1 MDPGPDATSGLRAYI
16 LAKQEVTDAVRVTA
30 QALQGDGG
38 TEATGPYHDLL
49 ARLAEDRFNLAVV
62 GQFKRGKSTL
72 MNAIIGRDLLPTGV
86 LPLTSAITA
95 LCYGPRERVLL
106 RRKGWAREQEIQL
119 GELADYVTERGN
131 PGNEK
136 GLSEARVEL
145 PLPFLRRGL
154 YFIDTPGV
162 GSGQHENTATTR
174 AFLPQADAVI
184 FVTSVEAPLS
194 EAEELFLRDI
204 REHAPKL
211 FVVVNKVDVLA
222 GDERDEVLA
231 YIGSRLSSVLAAD
244 GIPIFPVSARQALAA
259 TLRRDAPALQDSGL
273 AELEA
278 SLATFL
284 ANEQGRTF
292 LVAILDRL
300 IALVPDGQDDRSL
313 EQSGDRA
320 DPGQTAGSLRDSA
333 QAIRARLLSG
343 GPLAVEPAADD
354 PSALD
359 GQAVERAI
367 VASGLR
373 HPSATERTTSRAAT
387 CPVCA
392 AQGDA
397 IFRFFAQWQYQLAT
411 SRLAQREF
419 SAARG
424 FCPAHSWQLG
434 QIASPQGMSAG
445 YVLLIESTAAELQ
458 RIRHEPAAHVAARL
472 AALFPTAAS
481 CAACQVLEEVERSY
495 VAQTLGRLDASDG
508 RDDRDEAEGLCLP
521 HLQVALASDP
531 GATVGELLIGDQV
544 RRLEE
549 LAEDMHSY
557 SLKREAVRRGLL
569 NEREEHAWRRALV
582 QLVGERIARGVTLPQ
597 HDRT

>member
-1 MDPGPDATSGLRAYI
+1 MQHRQEDGDRVERALPGVDHNEVASLRRYT
-16 LAKQEVTDAVRVTA
+16 LAKQEVTALTRAAKQFFEARDARNA
-30 QALQGDGG
+30 AEHCQALLVQ
-38 TEATGPYHDLL
+38 
-49 ARLAEDRFNLAVV
+49 LAEDRFNLAVV

-72 MNAIIGRDLLPTGV
+72 MNAVIGRDLLPTGV

-136 GLSEARVEL
+136 GLFEARVEL

-174 AFLPQADAVI
+174 VFLPQADAVI

-204 REHAPKL
+204 REHVPKL

-259 TLRRDAPALQDSGL
+259 TLRHDAPALQDSGL

-300 IALVPDGQDDRSL
+300 IALVPDGQHAQSF
-313 EQSGDRA
+313 EQSGSRA

-373 HPSATERTTSRAAT
+373 HPSAMERTT
-387 CPVCA
+387 
-392 AQGDA
+392 
-397 IFRFFAQWQYQLAT
+397 
-411 SRLAQREF
+411 
-419 SAARG
+419 
-424 FCPAHSWQLG
+424 
-434 QIASPQGMSAG
+434 
-445 YVLLIESTAAELQ
+445 
-458 RIRHEPAAHVAARL
+458 
-472 AALFPTAAS
+472 
-481 CAACQVLEEVERSY
+481 
-495 VAQTLGRLDASDG
+495 
-508 RDDRDEAEGLCLP
+508 
-521 HLQVALASDP
+521 
-531 GATVGELLIGDQV
+531 
-544 RRLEE
+544 
-549 LAEDMHSY
+549 
-557 SLKREAVRRGLL
+557 
-569 NEREEHAWRRALV
+569 
-582 QLVGERIARGVTLPQ
+582 
-597 HDRT
+597 

>member
-1 MDPGPDATSGLRAYI
+1 MDTGPDATPDLRAYI
-16 LAKQEVTDAVRVTA
+16 QAKQEVTDAVRVTA
-30 QALQGDGG
+30 QALREDGA
-38 TEATGPYHDLL
+38 TEATSPYHDLL
-49 ARLAEDRFNLAVV
+49 VRLAEDRFNLAVV

-106 RRKGWAREQEIQL
+106 QRQGWAREQEIQL
-119 GELADYVTERGN
+119 GDLADYVTERGN

-145 PLPFLRRGL
+145 PLRFLRRGL

-204 REHAPKL
+204 REHARKL

-222 GDERDEVLA
+222 GDEQDEVLA
-231 YIGSRLSSVLAAD
+231 YIGSRLSSVLATD
-244 GIPIFPVSARQALAA
+244 GIPIFPVSARQALDAK
-259 TLRRDAPALQDSGL
+259 LRRDAPALQDSGL

-292 LVAILDRL
+292 LVTILDRL
-300 IALVPDGQDDRSL
+300 IALVPDQDDLSI
-313 EQSGDRA
+313 EQSDRRA
-320 DPGQTAGSLRDSA
+320 DPVPTTGSLRASA

-343 GPLAVEPAADD
+343 GPLAVEQAADD

-367 VASGLR
+367 IASGLR
-373 HPSATERTTSRAAT
+373 HPSATERTTSRART

-424 FCPAHSWQLG
+424 FCPAHSWQFG

-445 YVLLIESTAAELQ
+445 YVLLIESTAGELQ
-458 RIRHEPAAHVAARL
+458 RILHEPAARVAARL

-495 VAQTLGRLDASDG
+495 VAQTLAHLDTSDG
-508 RDDRDEAEGLCLP
+508 QDDRDEAEGLCLP
-521 HLQVALASDP
+521 HLQVALGSDP
-531 GATVGELLIGDQV
+531 GAEVGELLIGAQV

-582 QLVGERIARGVTLPQ
+582 QLVGERIARGVTLP
-597 HDRT
+597 

>member
-1 MDPGPDATSGLRAYI
+1 MDPGPDATPDLRAYI
-16 LAKQEVTDAVRVTA
+16 QAKQEVTNAVRVTA
-30 QALQGDGG
+30 QALREDGA
-38 TEATGPYHDLL
+38 TEATSPYHDLL
-49 ARLAEDRFNLAVV
+49 VRLAEDRFNLAVV

-86 LPLTSAITA
+86 LPLTSAIIA

-106 RRKGWAREQEIQL
+106 RRQGWAREQEIQL

-145 PLPFLRRGL
+145 PLRFLRRGL

-162 GSGQHENTATTR
+162 GSAQHENTATTL

-204 REHAPKL
+204 REHVRKL
-211 FVVVNKVDVLA
+211 FVVVNKIDVLA

-244 GIPIFPVSARQALAA
+244 GIPIFPVSAREALDAKR
-259 TLRRDAPALQDSGL
+259 RRDAPSLHDSGL

-292 LVAILDRL
+292 LVTILDRL
-300 IALVPDGQDDRSL
+300 IALVPDQDDLSIEHSDR
-313 EQSGDRA
+313 RA
-320 DPGQTAGSLRDSA
+320 DPVPTAGSLRASA
-333 QAIRARLLSG
+333 QAIRARLLAG
-343 GPLAVEPAADD
+343 GPLAVEPAAED
-354 PSALD
+354 PSAPD

-373 HPSATERTTSRAAT
+373 HPSATERTTSRART

-397 IFRFFAQWQYQLAT
+397 IFSFFAQWQYQLAT

-445 YVLLIESTAAELQ
+445 YVLLIESTAGELQ
-458 RIRHEPAAHVAARL
+458 RILHEPAAHVAARL

-481 CAACQVLEEVERSY
+481 CAACQVLEEVERSC
-495 VAQTLGRLDASDG
+495 VAQTLGHLDTSDG
-508 RDDRDEAEGLCLP
+508 RDDRDETEGLCLP

-531 GATVGELLIGDQV
+531 GAEVGEVLIGDQV

-582 QLVGERIARGVTLPQ
+582 QLVGERIARGVTLPS
-597 HDRT
+597 